1 MSPDSTLNCGRSY
14 CIISLFAIFIVTTL
28 PGCSQTTPPESD
40 AASPKVQIALNWYP
54 ETEHGGF
61 IAADAEGYYKQQG
74 LDVEILPGDTNAPS
88 LVISELA
95 AGRIEFAVS
104 DADNIVKARANDV
117 PVVAILAPLQ
127 NTPRCIMVHEE
138 SGITRLEDLAN
149 VELAISEGRPFAQ
162 YLMLKLPLKNVTR
175 VPYNGL
181 VGEFMT
187 KKSFAQQAF
196 VFSEPFLAKEQGAS
210 PRALMVSEI
219 GFNPYASVLVTTEK
233 NILEN
238 PERVQRVVNAAW
250 RGWKSYLDAPEK
262 TNEAIGKMNS
272 NMSAGAL
279 QYGADTMKD
288 LCHSADGEP
297 EFGMTQKRWVTLV
310 EQIEEIGSM
319 EKGAVRAEECFN
331 DSFLKKAA
339 AEFGKL

>member
-1 MSPDSTLNCGRSY
+1 MSLDSTHTCGRSF
-14 CIISLFAIFIVTTL
+14 CTLSLFAVFFVGNL
-28 PGCSQTTPPESD
+28 PGCSQSTDPESD

-61 IAADAEGYYKQQG
+61 IAADTEGYDQKQG

-95 AGRIEFAVS
+95 AGRVEFAVS

-138 SGITRLEDLAN
+138 SGITRLEDLAD

-162 YLMLKLPLKNVTR
+162 YLMLKLPFKPFPR

-187 KKSFAQQAF
+187 KKTFAQQAF

-250 RGWKSYLDAPEK
+250 QGWKMYLDAPQK
-262 TNEAIGKMNS
+262 TNAAIGKMNS
-272 NMSAGAL
+272 NMSVGAL

-288 LCHSADGEP
+288 LCRPAEGEP
-297 EFGMTQKRWVTLV
+297 EFGMTLERWVTLV
-310 EQIEEIGSM
+310 EQIEEIGAV

-331 DSFLKKAA
+331 ETFLKKAA

>member
-1 MSPDSTLNCGRSY
+1 MPLHPDSVCRHWSSLIGSVLLISVSSLLGCSQPSSPDS
-14 CIISLFAIFIVTTL
+14 
-28 PGCSQTTPPESD
+28 ESP
-40 AASPKVQIALNWYP
+40 APKVQLALNWYP

-61 IAADAEGYYKQQG
+61 IAADTEGYYKDQG
-74 LDVEILPGDTNAPS
+74 LTVEILPGDTNAPS

-138 SGITRLEDLAN
+138 SGITRLEDLAD

-187 KKSFAQQAF
+187 KKTFAQQAF

-238 PERVQRVVNAAW
+238 PERVQQIVNAAW
-250 RGWKSYLDAPEK
+250 QGWKTYLDAPQK

-272 NMSAGAL
+272 NMSPGAL
-279 QYGADTMKD
+279 KFGADTMKE
-288 LCHSADGEP
+288 LCRPAEGEP
-297 EFGMTQKRWVTLV
+297 EFGMTLERWVTLV
-310 EQIEEIGSM
+310 EQIEEIGAV
-319 EKGAVRAEECFN
+319 EKGAVRAEECF
-331 DSFLKKAA
+331 DMTFLKKAA
-339 AEFGKL
+339 AEFGKQ